1 MSDCGEI
8 DGVICHKMITMPAVE
23 YSTIGPIVTV
33 IAQTIQGAGHDPA
46 AMFAEVGLDLDALRD
61 PNVRIPTDSLQRLLE
76 LAEERCQDPTF
87 GLHLVEYIHPTTF
100 YSLGIAMYSSETL
113 GDYLDRYVKYYR
125 LITTNDFLSATL
137 DDGVYELRATPQPE
151 MRLIPIRVDGFV
163 ALTVRTIRIALQKE
177 FRPLAIALARPR
189 PEGYEAEYAAFFDCP
204 VTFDAPVTTIAIDES
219 VLAEKLPSANPQ
231 LTRLYEQLTVD
242 YLRKIDRADFPGRVY
257 KELVRLLPT
266 GVSGKEQV
274 AQALNMSTRT
284 LYNKLE
290 GAGTSFREVLD
301 ETRQSLAEQ
310 YIRQDLPI
318 YEIAYLIGFSDT
330 ANFSRAFKKWTGKS
344 PMEFRDAISA

>member
-1 MSDCGEI
+1 
-8 DGVICHKMITMPAVE
+8 
-23 YSTIGPIVTV
+23 
-33 IAQTIQGAGHDPA
+33 
-46 AMFAEVGLDLDALRD
+46 MFAEVGLDLDALRD
-61 PNVRIPTDSLQRLLE
+61 PNVRIPSASMQALLE

-87 GLHLVEYIHPTTF
+87 GLHLVEFIHPTTF
-100 YSLGIAMYSSETL
+100 YSLGVAMYSSETL
-113 GDYLDRYVKYYR
+113 GDYLQRYVKYYR

-137 DDGVYELRATPQPE
+137 ADGIYTLRATPQPE

-163 ALTVRTIRIALQKE
+163 ALTVRTIRIALEKA
-177 FRPLAIALARPR
+177 FNPRTVALARPQ
-189 PEGYEAEYAAFFDCP
+189 PTGYEAEYEAFFGCP
-204 VTFDAPVTTIAIDES
+204 VTFDAPVTTITIDES
-219 VLAEKLPSANPQ
+219 MLAEKLPSANPQ

-242 YLRKIDRADFPGRVY
+242 YLNKIDRADFPGRVHR
-257 KELVRLLPT
+257 ELVRLLPT
-266 GVSGKEQV
+266 GVSGKEQI

-290 GAGTSFREVLD
+290 GAGTTFRELLD
-301 ETRQSLAEQ
+301 ETRQSLAEE

-344 PMEFRDAISA
+344 PMEFREAMPA

>member
-1 MSDCGEI
+1 
-8 DGVICHKMITMPAVE
+8 
-23 YSTIGPIVTV
+23 
-33 IAQTIQGAGHDPA
+33 
-46 AMFAEVGLDLDALRD
+46 MFAEVGLDLDALRD
-61 PNVRIPTDSLQRLLE
+61 PNVRIPSASLQALLE

-87 GLHLVEYIHPTTF
+87 GLHLVEFIHPTTF
-100 YSLGIAMYSSETL
+100 YSLGVAMYSSETL
-113 GDYLDRYVKYYR
+113 GDYLERYVKYYR

-137 DDGVYELRATPQPE
+137 ADGVYTLRATPQPE

-163 ALTVRTIRIALQKE
+163 ALTVRTVRIALQKA
-177 FRPLAIALARPR
+177 FNPRAVALARPR
-189 PEGYEAEYAAFFDCP
+189 PTGHEAEYEAFFGCP
-204 VTFDAPVTTIAIDES
+204 VTFDAPVTTITMDES
-219 VLAEKLPSANPQ
+219 MLAEKLPSANPQ

-242 YLRKIDRADFPGRVY
+242 YLNKIDRADFPGRVHR
-257 KELVRLLPT
+257 ELVRLLPT

-290 GAGTSFREVLD
+290 GAGTTFRELLD
-301 ETRQSLAEQ
+301 ETRQNLAEE

-344 PMEFRDAISA
+344 PMEFRETMQT

>member
-1 MSDCGEI
+1 
-8 DGVICHKMITMPAVE
+8 
-23 YSTIGPIVTV
+23 
-33 IAQTIQGAGHDPA
+33 
-46 AMFAEVGLDLDALRD
+46 MFSEVGLDLDALRD
-61 PNVRIPTDSLQRLLE
+61 PNVRIPSASMQALLE

-87 GLHLVEYIHPTTF
+87 GLHLVEFIHPTTF
-100 YSLGIAMYSSETL
+100 YSLGVAMYSSETL
-113 GDYLDRYVKYYR
+113 GDYLQRYVKYYR

-137 DDGVYELRATPQPE
+137 ADGVYTLRATPQPE

-163 ALTVRTIRIALQKE
+163 ALTVRTVRIALQKA
-177 FRPLAIALARPR
+177 FNPRAVALARPQ
-189 PEGYEAEYAAFFDCP
+189 PTGHEAEYEAFFGCP
-204 VTFDAPVTTIAIDES
+204 VTFDAPVTTITIDES
-219 VLAEKLPSANPQ
+219 MLAEKLPSANPQ

-242 YLRKIDRADFPGRVY
+242 YLNKIDRADFPGRVHR
-257 KELVRLLPT
+257 ELVRLLPT
-266 GVSGKEQV
+266 GVSGKEQI

-290 GAGTSFREVLD
+290 GAGTTFRELLD
-301 ETRQSLAEQ
+301 ETRQNLAEE

-344 PMEFRDAISA
+344 PMEFREAVQA